1 MLTADVTNNQLF
13 HGQPNALTFTVYD
26 SGLPYVLTGFL
37 VVLYLH
43 QDDCLKKHEVSASV
57 LDNVATAS
65 LTENFCG
72 NVSISLKVNGS
83 AVTLSKSDL
92 YFLKE
97 V

>member
-1 MLTADVTNNQLF
+1 MLTADVTNNPLYY
-13 HGQPNALTFTVYD
+13 GQRNTLTFAVYG
-26 SGLPYVLTGFL
+26 SGLPYVLTGL
-37 VVLYLH
+37 PVVLYLH
-43 QDDCLKKHEVSASV
+43 QDDCFKKHEVSASV

-72 NVSISLKVNGS
+72 NVSISLKVNGY